1 MENNPN
7 AEKDT
12 KKVYVL
18 LVVIALL
25 IATNVFLWL
34 QKNKSE
40 TKVEQTSD
48 EKAKLQTELDQLEFD
63 LNTATAN
70 ADTLN
75 QNLIAKDEELKAKV
89 AQLQSALRFLRL
101 KMKLI
106 SCVIILI
113 NTKSKLL
120 H

>member
-40 TKVEQTSD
+40 TKWE
-48 EKAKLQTELDQLEFD
+48 
-63 LNTATAN
+63 
-70 ADTLN
+70 
-75 QNLIAKDEELKAKV
+75 
-89 AQLQSALRFLRL
+89 
-101 KMKLI
+101 
-106 SCVIILI
+106 
-113 NTKSKLL
+113 
-120 H
+120 

>member
-1 MENNPN
+1 MENNPH

-40 TKVEQTSD
+40 TKFEQTTD
-48 EKAKLQTELDQLEFD
+48 EKSKLQTELDQLEVD

-75 QNLIAKDEELKAKV
+75 QNLIAKDEELKR
-89 AQLQSALRFLRL
+89 QSCGIA
-101 KMKLI
+101 
-106 SCVIILI
+106 SCTQKRK
-113 NTKSKLL
+113 NEYSTAF
-120 H
+120 